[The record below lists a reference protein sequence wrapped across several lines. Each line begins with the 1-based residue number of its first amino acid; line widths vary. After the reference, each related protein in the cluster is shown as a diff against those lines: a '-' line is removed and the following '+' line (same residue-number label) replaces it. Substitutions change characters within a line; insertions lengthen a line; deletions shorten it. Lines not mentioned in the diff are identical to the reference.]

1 MNNDRS
7 ISEES
12 GVVGIGAEVQFQVH
26 SLESLDSGNVGTSVI
41 TGGRSKLRDVAMLA
55 TQVTWLAGIWI
66 DGVAR
71 WGIGAAE
78 RREMTTSGSTIS

>member
-26 SLESLDSGNVGTSVI
+26 SLESLDSENIGTTV
-41 TGGRSKLRDVAMLA
+41 TTRGRSELGNVAMLA
-55 TQVTWLAGIWI
+55 TQITWLAGIRVN
-66 DGVAR
+66 GVAGWR
-71 WGIGAAE
+71 IGAAE
-78 RREMTTSGSTIS
+78 RREMATSGSAVS